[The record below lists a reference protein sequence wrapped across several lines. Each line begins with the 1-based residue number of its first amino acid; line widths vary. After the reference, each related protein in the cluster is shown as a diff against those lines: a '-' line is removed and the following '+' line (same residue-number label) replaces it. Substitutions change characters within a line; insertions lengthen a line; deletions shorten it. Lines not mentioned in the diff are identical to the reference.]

1 MNMHNF
7 KNFNIFLLLIVIIL
21 NGCKKETIEQDYG
34 VLDKDVTRNSV
45 NKNRLKTEA
54 QYISILTTD
63 LTQKA
68 ITPTLLNRYTRVL
81 ESIGDRELA
90 TEIIVGNFM
99 NSPDLNIPTDQVMRE
114 DIEKFIR
121 NTYVKFYIRYPTEA
135 EVAFFV
141 NYINENPNVTTEMVY
156 YSFAT
161 SAEYMFY

>member
-1 MNMHNF
+1 MHNF
-7 KNFNIFLLLIVIIL
+7 KNITIIFLIIFVTV
-21 NGCKKETIEQDYG
+21 NGCKKETIEQDFG
-34 VLDKDVTRNSV
+34 VVEKDVTRNSV

-99 NSPDLNIPTDQVMRE
+99 NSPDLNIPTDQEMRQ

-135 EVAFFV
+135 EIAFFV
-141 NYINENPNVTTEMVY
+141 NYINENPNVTAEMVY

>member
-7 KNFNIFLLLIVIIL
+7 KNITIIFLIIFVTV
-21 NGCKKETIEQDYG
+21 NGCKKETIEQDFG
-34 VLDKDVTRNSV
+34 VVEKDVTRNSV

-99 NSPDLNIPTDQVMRE
+99 NSPDLNIPTDQEMRQ

-135 EVAFFV
+135 EIAFFV
-141 NYINENPNVTTEMVY
+141 NYINENPNVTAEMVY